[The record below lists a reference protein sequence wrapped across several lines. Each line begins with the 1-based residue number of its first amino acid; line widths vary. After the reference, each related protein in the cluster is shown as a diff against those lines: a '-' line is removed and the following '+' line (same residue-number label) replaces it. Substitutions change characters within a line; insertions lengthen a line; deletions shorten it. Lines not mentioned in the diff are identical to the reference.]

1 MESHDIE
8 VICHSK
14 SCQAIMID
22 FYVFIFYQNKA
33 ASQILDVWQSSEY
46 ASRLPSAK
54 YLNTNTIINIITS
67 MSKEKNICNVK
78 LGPT

>member
-14 SCQAIMID
+14 SCQATMID

-46 ASRLPSAK
+46 ASRLPSTK
-54 YLNTNTIINIITS
+54 YLNTNTIINITS
-67 MSKEKNICNVK
+67 MSKEENICNIM
-78 LGPT
+78 LGPG

>member
-14 SCQAIMID
+14 SCQATMID

-33 ASQILDVWQSSEY
+33 ASQILDV
-46 ASRLPSAK
+46 
-54 YLNTNTIINIITS
+54 
-67 MSKEKNICNVK
+67 
-78 LGPT
+78 